1 MSYVMVAVGAAG
13 VISAWGQG
21 QAAKGQA
28 AAQGTLADAQAK
40 IEEDNGI
47 EMAKLIR
54 KAGRKAMGQS
64 TAGYAA
70 AGVKVDSGS
79 AADVHNEQLQGVE
92 HDAAQAILEG
102 KYRGI
107 GLRTDAAMGMNA
119 ARASANSGVASALGN
134 AAMYG
139 YAGYRGWK
147 TAQPV
152 DMSMP
157 GNEGRPNRG
166 GQ

>member
-1 MSYVMVAVGAAG
+1 MSYVMVAVGASG

-28 AAQGTLADAQAK
+28 AAQGILADAQAK
-40 IEEDNGI
+40 IEEDAGI

-54 KAGRKAMGQS
+54 KAGRHAIGAS

-70 AGVKVDSGS
+70 AGVKVGDGS
-79 AADVHNEQLQGVE
+79 AADVRDEQIVDVQ

-107 GLRTDAAMGMNA
+107 GLRTNAAMNMNA
-119 ARASANSGVASALGN
+119 ARGAANAGVASAIGN

-139 YAGYRGWK
+139 YTGYKGWK
-147 TAQPV
+147 TAQPT

-166 GQ
+166 GL